1 MTARLVALALLLSLQ
16 GCGAG
21 KFVSN
26 YFGGEDNSEPPA
38 PLVEFKQTANIVS
51 RWEQNVG
58 GTDEQ
63 YLKLSPAVTEESI
76 YTVARSGDIEA
87 LSLQNGRTLWSR
99 DVDEP
104 VSSAAG
110 VGAGLVIVGTSN
122 GYVIALDKATGEPR
136 WKKRVSSEVLA
147 PPQAAE
153 NIVVVRTVDGKLIGM
168 DAESGDRIWVYD
180 RTVPALS
187 LRGTST
193 PVIYEGYIIAGFDA
207 GRLLALELTSGKA
220 VWETRIAIGSG
231 RSELERM
238 VDIDSDP
245 VIQNDIIY
253 VATYQGRLA
262 AVSVQGGRIL
272 WTRDISSH
280 SGLTV
285 DQEYIYITDDRGH
298 VWALEQVSGS
308 SVWKQEALQ
317 ARATSAP
324 ALVGPY
330 IAVGGVEGYVH
341 WMDRDTG
348 EFVAR
353 TRLDESPIIAAPV
366 TINETVF
373 FYSTAGTLTAYTYRQ
388 PAPSTGSRESASEA
402 PPTDQP
408 DTGEQAAEEPA
419 ADD

>member
-1 MTARLVALALLLSLQ
+1 MTVRLFGLVLLLMLQ
-16 GCGAG
+16 GCGTG

-38 PLVEFKQTANIVS
+38 PLVEFKQTATIVT

-63 YLKLSPAVTEESI
+63 YLKLSPAVTDERV
-76 YTVARSGDIEA
+76 YTVS
-87 LSLQNGRTLWSR
+87 LWSR

-104 VSSAAG
+104 LSSAAG
-110 VGAGLVIVGTSN
+110 IGAGLAIVGTSN
-122 GYVIALDKATGEPR
+122 GYVIALDKTTGELR

-147 PPQAAE
+147 PPQAAR
-153 NIVVVRTVDGKLIGM
+153 NIVVVRTVDGKLFGL
-168 DAESGDRIWVYD
+168 DAESGDQIWVYD
-180 RTVPALS
+180 RTVPSLS
-187 LRGTST
+187 LRGTSA

-207 GRLLALELTSGKA
+207 GRLLSIELTSGKP

-253 VATYQGRLA
+253 VSTYQGRLA
-262 AVSVQGGRIL
+262 AVSARGGRIL
-272 WTRDISSH
+272 WTRDIPSH

-285 DQEYIYITDDRGH
+285 DRDKIYITDDSGH

-308 SVWKQEALQ
+308 SLWKQEALQ

-324 ALVGPY
+324 AVVGPY

-341 WMDRDTG
+341 WMNRETG

-366 TINETVF
+366 TIDESVY
-373 FYSTAGTLTAYTYRQ
+373 FYSTAGTLSAYTYRSGVASQ
-388 PAPSTGSRESASEA
+388 PSADDDPAADAEEQPSA
-402 PPTDQP
+402 
-408 DTGEQAAEEPA
+408 EPA
-419 ADD
+419 ADN